1 MLKRRQA
8 GWWNLV
14 IEKQNPQEI
23 KDATV
28 EIQGLEPGDYTV
40 EWWDTYEGVV
50 IEKKPVSFGEGPLH
64 IAVPPFSRDIACKIS
79 QEPQRTQSS
88 QG

>member
-40 EWWDTYEGVV
+40 EWWDTYEGKV
-50 IEKKPVSFGEGPLH
+50 IKTERVSSPAGSGR
-64 IAVPPFSRDIACKIS
+64 ISIPPFSQDIACRVR
-79 QEPQRTQSS
+79 Q
-88 QG
+88 